1 MNKTYV
7 FFVGGTGARVLR
19 SLTMLLAS
27 GCRMKDGGAIVPVV
41 IDYDV
46 KNGDLKEAKDLLDC
60 YCNISKTAKYEE
72 QEEGF
77 FRQKLDIKEGSY
89 AAIQYE
95 NSNKTFG
102 DFLSYDSMANRDGL
116 APMKKM
122 LESLFD
128 TSDNQVTA
136 ELKLDMTVGFKGN
149 PNIGSVVFDDYF
161 RTGD

>member
-77 FRQKLDIKEGSY
+77 SARNWTSRKAPTPRYSMRTATRLS
-89 AAIQYE
+89 AI
-95 NSNKTFG
+95 SCHTILWPTG
-102 DFLSYDSMANRDGL
+102 
-116 APMKKM
+116 
-122 LESLFD
+122 
-128 TSDNQVTA
+128 
-136 ELKLDMTVGFKGN
+136 TV
-149 PNIGSVVFDDYF
+149 S
-161 RTGD
+161 RR